1 MKLKLALSAALL
13 MGGLSQASI
22 ASDQQIV
29 ATVNGQDISKSTLQ
43 FYALERRQ
51 GNPKSKVPTNQLIDD
66 LINMQLLKE
75 EAHKKKLDQTESFK
89 KRMAFL
95 DLSMLSQ
102 VAMVNFLDNNPIP
115 EAKLKKEYDQRIG
128 EIKIVELKASHILL
142 KDEAKAK
149 EVIKLLNKGGDFA
162 KLAKEH
168 STGPTAPKGGDLGWF
183 TPQRMVPEFSQAVLS
198 LKDGKYTKQAIQTQF
213 GWHVILRS
221 AERVGTPPSFESV
234 KQNISAALEQQ
245 HIQKHIQQLR
255 KSAKISISKDTSS
268 Q

>member
-13 MGGLSQASI
+13 MGGLSQYSI
-22 ASDQQIV
+22 ASDQQVV
-29 ATVNGQDISKSTLQ
+29 ASVNGHDISKSTLQ

-51 GNPKSKVPTNQLIDD
+51 GDPKNKIPTNQLIND

-75 EAHKKKLDQTESFK
+75 EAHKKKLDKTDSFK
-89 KRMAFL
+89 KRMAFI

-102 VAMVNFLDNNPIP
+102 VAMVNFLDSNPIP
-115 EAKLKKEYDQRIG
+115 EARLKKEYDQRIG
-128 EIKIVELKASHILL
+128 EVKITELKASHILL

-162 KLAKEH
+162 ELAKKH

-183 TPQRMVPEFSQAVLS
+183 TPQRMVPEFSQAVQS
-198 LKDGKYTKQAIQTQF
+198 LKDGEYTKQAVRTQF
-213 GWHVILRS
+213 GWHVILRA

-234 KQNISAALEQQ
+234 KKNISAALEQQ
-245 HIQKHIQQLR
+245 HIQQHIQKLR
-255 KSAKISISKDTSS
+255 KSAKITINKESIS

>member
-29 ATVNGQDISKSTLQ
+29 ASVNGHDISKSTLQ
-43 FYALERRQ
+43 FYAIERRQ

-75 EAHKKKLDQTESFK
+75 EARKKKLDQTESFK

-115 EAKLKKEYDQRIG
+115 EADLKKEYDQRIG
-128 EIKIVELKASHILL
+128 EVKIVELKASHILL

-162 KLAKEH
+162 ELAKEH
-168 STGPTAPKGGDLGWF
+168 STGPTGPKGGDLGWF

-198 LKDGKYTKQAIQTQF
+198 LKDGTYTKQAVQTQF

-221 AERVGTPPSFESV
+221 AERAGAPPSFDSV

-245 HIQKHIQQLR
+245 HIQQHIQQLR
-255 KSAKISISKDTSS
+255 KTAKITVNTDIDS

>member
-13 MGGLSQASI
+13 MGGVSQTSI
-22 ASDQQIV
+22 ASEQQII
-29 ATVNGQDISKSTLQ
+29 ASVNGHDISKSTLQ

-51 GNPKSKVPTNQLIDD
+51 ANPKSKIPTSQLVDD

-75 EAHKKKLDQTESFK
+75 EAHNKKLDQTESFK
-89 KRMAFL
+89 KRMDFIN
-95 DLSMLSQ
+95 LSMLSQ
-102 VAMVNFLDNNPIP
+102 VAMVNYLDSNPIP
-115 EAKLKKEYDQRIG
+115 EDRLKKEYDQRIG
-128 EIKIVELKASHILL
+128 EIKVVELKASHILL

-162 KLAKEH
+162 ELAKKH
-168 STGPTAPKGGDLGWF
+168 STGPTGPKGGDLGWF

-198 LKDGKYTKQAIQTQF
+198 LKDGKYTKEAVRTQF

-221 AERVGTPPSFESV
+221 AERVGAPPSFESV

-245 HIQKHIQQLR
+245 HVQEHIQQLR
-255 KSAKISISKDTSS
+255 KSAKISIKETDGK
-268 Q
+268 